1 MDKETMKILLK
12 TLQSGLKGVAPDMK
26 EKLKK
31 NASNILDK
39 DRQKELETL
48 LDRLEQGDDSSD
60 NFLVRKRKWKK
71 NKEKMGEDM
80 LRLLIVFCL

>member
-1 MDKETMKILLK
+1 MSSMDKDTMKILLK
-12 TLQSGLKGVAPDMK
+12 TLQAGLKGLQPEMK

-48 LDRLEQGDDSSD
+48 LDRLE
-60 NFLVRKRKWKK
+60 
-71 NKEKMGEDM
+71 
-80 LRLLIVFCL
+80 

>member
-1 MDKETMKILLK
+1 MSSMDKETMKILLK
-12 TLQSGLKGVAPDMK
+12 TLQSGLKGVQPDMK

-60 NFLVRKRKWKK
+60 NFLVRKNNQM
-71 NKEKMGEDM
+71 NKENREEKIFNEYNTY
-80 LRLLIVFCL
+80 